1 MGRFISTRLTAA
13 PVGDANGYLD
23 TTTMADGAYA
33 LIANAPTSGARK
45 ITMTRTVINAADT
58 PGTVTFVGTDLS
70 GTTIEEVIVP
80 GGHGLLITGT
90 KFFATVASATQAGW
104 VKDAGTADTL
114 VIGWDGSECAV
125 ATGTGVLHGVVITT
139 TNASTVTFAD
149 ATGTLFV
156 LPNSTAVG
164 FYEYELGYSGYLR
177 MEPAGAYDI
186 IAIHS
191 PSGY

>member
-1 MGRFISTRLTAA
+1 MGRYISTRLTAA
-13 PVGDANGYLD
+13 PVGDANGYK
-23 TTTMADGAYA
+23 TSVNMANGAYV
-33 LIANAPTSGARK
+33 LDANAPTSGARK
-45 ITMTRTVINAADT
+45 VTMTRTVVNAADT
-58 PGTVTFVGTDLS
+58 PGTVTLVGTDLA
-70 GTTIEEVIVP
+70 GATITEVLVP
-80 GGHGLLITGT
+80 GAHTIVVTGT
-90 KFFATVASATQAGW
+90 QFFATLASATQAGW
-104 VKDAGTADTL
+104 VIGAAAADTL
-114 VIGWDGSECAV
+114 EIGWAAECAV